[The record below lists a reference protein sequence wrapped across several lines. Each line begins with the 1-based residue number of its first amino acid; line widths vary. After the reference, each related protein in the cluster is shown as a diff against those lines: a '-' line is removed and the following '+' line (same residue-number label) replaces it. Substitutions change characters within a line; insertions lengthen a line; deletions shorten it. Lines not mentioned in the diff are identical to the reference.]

1 MKISENFIDILLIL
15 DICRYLFLDISNF
28 GIDIL
33 YIFRYLIYS
42 QISHVYNLS
51 DEDEL
56 VEKLI
61 KLRSK
66 KINGQLI
73 PFGYFDL
80 SIPSPL

>member
-1 MKISENFIDILLIL
+1 MISKTYFLISIRDIQNTFQVMKISENYIDILHIL

-51 DEDEL
+51 DACNL
-56 VEKLI
+56 AY
-61 KLRSK
+61 
-66 KINGQLI
+66 G
-73 PFGYFDL
+73 PA
-80 SIPSPL
+80 